1 MATFRMD
8 RLNKEFLRLIAEL
21 ISSSMKDDTA
31 REAILTHVDCSR
43 DLAHAKVYFT
53 LLDESRL
60 AEVTKALAGIKGAL
74 RGRLGKAMH
83 IRRIP
88 ELHFVFDESEKR
100 ARAMDEFLDRVKEAD
115 RAKSEG

>member
-21 ISSSMKDDTA
+21 ISSSMKNDVA
-31 REAILTHVDCSR
+31 REAILTYVDCSR
-43 DLAHAKVYFT
+43 DLGHARVYFT

-60 AEVTKALAGIKGAL
+60 DDVVRALDSIKGAL

-88 ELHFVFDESEKR
+88 ELHFMFDESEKK
-100 ARAMDEFLDRVKEAD
+100 ARAIDELLDRVKKEDSA
-115 RAKSEG
+115 RSAE